1 MSQHLDELQEF
12 HWMMDMLQTVD
23 VGIVVLDRNFTVQVW
38 NGFMESHSGLL
49 PSEVRDKTLFSLFP
63 AIKQDWFIKKAKP
76 VFDLKT
82 RAFMTWEQRPYL
94 FKFPNYRPITGSE
107 SFMYQNITL
116 SPLTSATGKVDFISM
131 MIYDMTDVAVGKK
144 QLEALQVTVSEAQE
158 ASSQAEQ
165 AKKTLI

>member
-1 MSQHLDELQEF
+1 
-12 HWMMDMLQTVD
+12 
-23 VGIVVLDRNFTVQVW
+23 
-38 NGFMESHSGLL
+38 
-49 PSEVRDKTLFSLFP
+49 
-63 AIKQDWFIKKAKP
+63 
-76 VFDLKT
+76 
-82 RAFMTWEQRPYL
+82 MTWEQRPYL

-158 ASSQAEQ
+158 ASSQSDR
-165 AKKTLI
+165 AKKTFL